1 MRDCEKDCSNYNSKW
16 SQEEN
21 KLFEVAL
28 AIIDEKCPKRW
39 EWVAFM
45 IGNKKTAEEVQK
57 HFEMLLEDLN
67 FIESCSL
74 IDHKHDLEI
83 SDVSSCHRQD
93 QEQSR
98 MLGEIS
104 FA

>member
-1 MRDCEKDCSNYNSKW
+1 MKDCEKDCSNYNSKW

-28 AIIDEKCPKRW
+28 AIIDESCPKRW

-57 HFEMLLEDLN
+57 HFEILLEDLN

-74 IDHKHDLEI
+74 FDHKLGLEV

-93 QEQSR
+93 QEQR
-98 MLGEIS
+98 YILHYT
-104 FA
+104 FL